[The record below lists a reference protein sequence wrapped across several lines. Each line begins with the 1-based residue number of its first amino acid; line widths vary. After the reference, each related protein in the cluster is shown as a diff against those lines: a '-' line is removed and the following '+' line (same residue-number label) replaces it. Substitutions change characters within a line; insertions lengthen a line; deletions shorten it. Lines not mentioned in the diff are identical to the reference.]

1 MVPGDVAGAKLIPR
15 FALPAASDGS
25 MFRTET
31 PIVNIAIFTD
41 SFLPHISGVCSTVIH
56 QANELV
62 KQGHAVMIFR
72 PKAYGA
78 NRAKRLQYSGEL
90 AAGVRDVPLS
100 LPSRRQPGLRVAFPT
115 LVPSM
120 PSLRRFRPDVIHV
133 HTEWGCGWEGVLLA
147 KMLKLPLVGTFHTF
161 FAEPEYLKQFHL
173 PNHRLTRQMMWRY
186 SVFFYNHCDRL
197 LSPSLSVIRQLTAQ
211 GIAGTPLLLSNG
223 IPPPPR
229 LPDADVLAERACLGL
244 DGFTF
249 LYVGRF
255 SEEKSLPVLLRAFAL
270 VQKEAPES
278 RLALIGDG
286 PDREALKAQA
296 EGLGLAEHVRF
307 LGKLVHGELIRRNA
321 PRWGDVFVTASR
333 TENQPVSILEAMSFG
348 IPVIGADA
356 KGIPELVS
364 HEQSGLLFPPDD
376 VESLAAAML
385 RMRNDATL
393 RAHCATGARRTADEH
408 DISAVVRQL
417 AAHYQDVTVRPRRNR
432 IRRLRPLRARRTRV

>member
-1 MVPGDVAGAKLIPR
+1 M
-15 FALPAASDGS
+15 
-25 MFRTET
+25 
-31 PIVNIAIFTD
+31 NIAIFTD

-62 KQGHAVMIFR
+62 RQGHAVMIFR

-120 PSLRRFRPDVIHV
+120 PALRRFRPDVVHV

-197 LSPSLSVIRQLTAQ
+197 LSPSLSVVRQLEAR
-211 GIAGTPLLLSNG
+211 GIARTPHLMSNG

-229 LPDADVLAERACLGL
+229 LPDADVRAERARLGL
-244 DGFTF
+244 EAFTF

-255 SEEKSLPVLLRAFAL
+255 SEEKSLPVLLHAFAML
-270 VQKEAPES
+270 HREAPEA

-286 PDREALKAQA
+286 PDREALRELAGQ
-296 EGLGLAEHVRF
+296 LGAGEAVRF
-307 LGKLVHGELIRRNA
+307 LGKLPHADLIRRNA

-348 IPVIGADA
+348 IPVVGADA

-376 VESLAAAML
+376 VEALAAAML
-385 RMRNDATL
+385 RMLRDESL
-393 RAHCATGARRTADEH
+393 RAHCAAGAQRTADEH
-408 DISAVVRQL
+408 DISAVVKQL
-417 AAHYQDVTVRPRRNR
+417 AAHYEAVRTHPRPKRVRR
-432 IRRLRPLRARRTRV
+432 IRRIGPIRATRSRT